1 MSVSAPL
8 AAIRAQHPLL
18 HCISNI
24 VSANDCANLALAIG
38 ASPIMAQ
45 APQEMA
51 DIAALAGAVVLNT
64 GTPDEAKFTAAR
76 TAGAT
81 ANRRSIP
88 VVLDPVGVGASPW
101 RLANIQSLLQQVQPA
116 IVRVNAGEE
125 ALRVL
130 RNDSFEGKT
139 VVISGSGNVATYAA
153 QKAEQL
159 GAKVVTVSDS
169 NGYIYDPNGINVEV
183 VKQIKEV
190 ERGRIKE
197 YAERV
202 PGSEYHEGSK
212 GVWTVKGDIALPCAT
227 QNEVDGESAQ
237 KLVDNG
243 VTVVV
248 EGANMPST
256 PEAIEVYQKN
266 GVLYGPAKA
275 ANAGG
280 VAVSGLEMSQNSY
293 RLSWT
298 FEEVDAKL
306 KSIMEEIVAN
316 SLAAAKE
323 YGHEGDLML
332 GANAAGFVKVA
343 NAMVAQ
349 GVL

>member
-116 IVRVNAGEE
+116 IVRVNAGEAA
-125 ALRVL
+125 AL
-130 RNDSFEGKT
+130 
-139 VVISGSGNVATYAA
+139 
-153 QKAEQL
+153 L
-159 GAKVVTVSDS
+159 GL
-169 NGYIYDPNGINVEV
+169 G
-183 VKQIKEV
+183 
-190 ERGRIKE
+190 
-197 YAERV
+197 
-202 PGSEYHEGSK
+202 GSEHGVDKSARRAGRSVGTKAGVCGAAFRHRGSDCRWAAALHRARRQRPDAHRDGGRVYAFRFVR
-212 GVWTVKGDIALPCAT
+212 GVCRRT
-227 QNEVDGESAQ
+227 
-237 KLVDNG
+237 
-243 VTVVV
+243 
-248 EGANMPST
+248 
-256 PEAIEVYQKN
+256 
-266 GVLYGPAKA
+266 
-275 ANAGG
+275 AGG
-280 VAVSGLEMSQNSY
+280 CLYRCRAGRTVLE
-293 RLSWT
+293 
-298 FEEVDAKL
+298 
-306 KSIMEEIVAN
+306 
-316 SLAAAKE
+316 SLRR
-323 YGHEGDLML
+323 
-332 GANAAGFVKVA
+332 AG
-343 NAMVAQ
+343 
-349 GVL
+349 

>member
-116 IVRVNAGEE
+116 IVRVNAGEAA
-125 ALRVL
+125 ALLGLGGSQQLCTVRGGSDRMRTVTGAGCMLSVL
-130 RNDSFEGKT
+130 CGAF
-139 VVISGSGNVATYAA
+139 AA
-153 QKAEQL
+153 VQPGDAFTAAVQAARFWKACAEQ
-159 GAKVVTVSDS
+159 
-169 NGYIYDPNGINVEV
+169 
-183 VKQIKEV
+183 
-190 ERGRIKE
+190 
-197 YAERV
+197 AED
-202 PGSEYHEGSK
+202 H
-212 GVWTVKGDIALPCAT
+212 
-227 QNEVDGESAQ
+227 
-237 KLVDNG
+237 
-243 VTVVV
+243 
-248 EGANMPST
+248 
-256 PEAIEVYQKN
+256 
-266 GVLYGPAKA
+266 
-275 ANAGG
+275 
-280 VAVSGLEMSQNSY
+280 
-293 RLSWT
+293 
-298 FEEVDAKL
+298 
-306 KSIMEEIVAN
+306 
-316 SLAAAKE
+316 
-323 YGHEGDLML
+323 
-332 GANAAGFVKVA
+332 AAGAGSFRVA
-343 NAMVAQ
+343 LFDAAGSMTDEVFA
-349 GVL
+349 GE